1 MRIHLS
7 MRTLH
12 VAILLSSLTLASR
25 ALAGPPAATATPSAG
40 DATQQA
46 RAHFNLASAHVER
59 KEYDEAIREFEAAY
73 RLKPAPSFLYNIG
86 VVNQVAGKNA
96 AALDAFQRYLGT
108 QPGREDRVEAE
119 RRLAEV
125 QRRYSDEK
133 AAASAAASASVPGSP
148 AAAAPAPA
156 ALTAESGAGNP
167 LVASAPA
174 KAPEKKSRRTT
185 WIVLGAVGGA
195 LVVGAVVTAVV
206 VGTRHDDGGIPSGYH
221 DLGGVSLSLGK

>member
-1 MRIHLS
+1 MRIPFS
-7 MRTLH
+7 MRTACL
-12 VAILLSSLTLASR
+12 AFLLLSLTLASR
-25 ALAGPPAATATPSAG
+25 ALAASPAATATPSAG

-59 KEYDEAIREFEAAY
+59 KEYAEAIREFEAAY

-86 VVNQVAGKNA
+86 VVNQIAGKNA

-108 QPGREDRVEAE
+108 QPSREDRLEAE

-125 QRRYSDEK
+125 QRRLDDEK
-133 AAASAAASASVPGSP
+133 AAAVANAPVPGAS
-148 AAAAPAPA
+148 AAAPAPA
-156 ALTAESGAGNP
+156 TVTAKSGAGNP
-167 LVASAPA
+167 LLASAPP

-185 WIVLGAVGGA
+185 WIVIGAVGGA

-206 VGTRHDDGGIPSGYH
+206 LGTRQDGSGIPSGYH
-221 DLGGVSLSLGK
+221 DLGGISLSLGK